1 MSEPS
6 EMTNVFAS
14 KMRDADL
21 NFIANI
27 ASKLGVGLGVTLFVK
42 GALVTGNT
50 ISGKEYYE
58 QIVEFF
64 GETQEGSVEQAIANY
79 FKRTG
84 EAYYTPEDD
93 EASVPLN
100 FLHLKDVSFRLGS
113 EQFSQHKNGLLR
125 IKIEEIDGF
134 MLGISTNDE

>member
-1 MSEPS
+1 MSEQS

-27 ASKLGVGLGVTLFVK
+27 ASKFGVGLGVTLFVK

-50 ISGKEYYE
+50 ISGKEYYDK
-58 QIVEFF
+58 IVALF
-64 GETQEGSVEQAIANY
+64 GDVEDGSTEQAVANY

-84 EAYYTPEDD
+84 EEYYTPTDD
-93 EASVPLN
+93 ESSVPLN
-100 FLHLKDVSFRLGS
+100 FLHLQDVSFRLGS
-113 EQFSQHKNGLLR
+113 EKFSHHKNGLLR
-125 IKIEEIDGF
+125 IKIEEVDGF
-134 MLGISTNDE
+134 MLGISSNDE